1 MKMLNDSVLVMLEA
15 EEKETTTM
23 GGIILTGT
31 PDDDQSSKP
40 ATVLAVADSVED
52 VVVGDVIYLSW
63 VNSIPITVE
72 GKKLNIVPAE
82 NIKVVL

>member
-31 PDDDQSSKP
+31 PDDDQSF
-40 ATVLAVADSVED
+40 
-52 VVVGDVIYLSW
+52 
-63 VNSIPITVE
+63 
-72 GKKLNIVPAE
+72 
-82 NIKVVL
+82 

>member
-1 MKMLNDSVLVMLEA
+1 MRMLNDSVLVMLES
-15 EEKETTTM
+15 EEKENVTQ

-40 ATVLAVADSVED
+40 ATVLAVAENVLNVSAGD
-52 VVVGDVIYLSW
+52 VVYLSW
-63 VNSIPITVE
+63 ANSIPITVE

-82 NIKVVL
+82 NIKVVM

>member
-1 MKMLNDSVLVMLEA
+1 MRMLNDSVLVMLEA
-15 EEKETTTM
+15 EEKEAVSQ

-40 ATVLAVADSVED
+40 ATVLAVAENVED
-52 VVVGDVIYLSW
+52 VKVGDIVYLSW
-63 VNSIPITVE
+63 ANSIPITVE

-82 NIKVVL
+82 NIKVVM